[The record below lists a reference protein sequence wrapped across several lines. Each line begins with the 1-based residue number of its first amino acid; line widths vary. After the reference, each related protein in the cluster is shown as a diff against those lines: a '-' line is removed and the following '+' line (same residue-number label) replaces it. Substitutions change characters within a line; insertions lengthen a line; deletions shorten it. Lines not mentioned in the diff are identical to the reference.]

1 MITSLREMLE
11 LPSFGHI
18 YNIYVST
25 ICYESLDKILL
36 VRSWT
41 EIMTSQPLLQHTFN
55 LRRPV
60 EANFADII
68 KIGTTLI
75 KTT

>member
-11 LPSFGHI
+11 LPSFGHMT
-18 YNIYVST
+18 VST
-25 ICYESLDKILL
+25 IFYESLDKILL

>member
-11 LPSFGHI
+11 LPSFGHMT
-18 YNIYVST
+18 VST
-25 ICYESLDKILL
+25 ICYKSLDKILL

>member
-11 LPSFGHI
+11 LPSFGHMT
-18 YNIYVST
+18 VST

-60 EANFADII
+60 EASFADII

>member
-11 LPSFGHI
+11 LPSFGHMT
-18 YNIYVST
+18 VST